1 MENIHRALVLKHLT
15 HNADG
20 TECPTAAAS
29 IPMFVREKLNIQNFN
44 VIQEEF
50 KKKDKADNKGSQ
62 RAEVFFDAVKAFSQ

>member
-29 IPMFVREKLNIQNFN
+29 IPMVVRKKLIKNFK

-50 KKKDKADNKGSQ
+50 KKKAKADTKGSQ
-62 RAEVFFDAVKAFSQ
+62 KAEVCFDAVKAFSQ